1 MTPAGPPDLPPGA
14 RRTAASAGH
23 APVTLADIRAA
34 QERIRSGIYR
44 SPCPQSVPLSDL
56 TGCRVFCKLDLLQRT
71 GSFKERG
78 ARNALLLLDDA
89 QRARGVVAASAGNH
103 ALGLAYHG
111 RLLGIPVT
119 VVMPR
124 FAPLVKLATC
134 RRLGARVIL
143 EGDSFEDARRLAV
156 EMADRDGL
164 NLVHGFDDARVIAG
178 QGTMALEVLEDVPDA
193 DAIVVPTGGAGL
205 LAGVATAAKSLRPGI
220 RIVAVEPT
228 AAGSLSASLAAGR
241 PVQVPTRPTLADGL
255 AVGRVGAL
263 PFAIAAPLV
272 DRVVTVDEEAISL
285 AVLRLLELEKT
296 VVEGAG
302 AAALA
307 AILGDAGAELAGR
320 TVVLLLCGGNI
331 DLTILDRVIKH
342 GLAADGRLWR
352 FTTQVT
358 DRPGGMAK
366 LTAAI
371 AAAGASVQEI
381 VHDRAFSGP
390 DVFVTSV
397 EVTVETSDRDHV
409 VALYDRLRAEGFSVV
424 PSTAPGVLPP
434 PRPPAA
440 GRSAGKP

>member
-1 MTPAGPPDLPPGA
+1 MTP
-14 RRTAASAGH
+14 TT
-23 APVTLADIRAA
+23 VTLADIQQAH
-34 QERIRSGIYR
+34 ERIRSGIYR
-44 SPCPQSVPLSDL
+44 SPCPPSIPLSDL
-56 TGCRVFCKLDLLQRT
+56 TGCKIWCKLDLLQRT

-78 ARNALLLLDDA
+78 ARNALLLLDSA

-111 RLLGIPVT
+111 SLLGIPVT

-124 FAPLVKLATC
+124 FAPLVKVATC
-134 RRLGARVIL
+134 RKLGAKVVL
-143 EGDSFEDARRLAV
+143 QGDSFDDARQLAL

-178 QGTMALEVLEDVPDA
+178 QGTMALEILEDVPDA
-193 DAIVVPTGGAGL
+193 EVIVVPTGGAGL
-205 LAGVATAAKSLRPGI
+205 LAGVATVAKTLRPDI
-220 RIVAVEPT
+220 KIIAVEPT
-228 AAGSLSASLAAGR
+228 AAGSLTSSLAAGS

-255 AVGRVGAL
+255 AVGKVGAL

-272 DRVVTVDEEAISL
+272 DRVVTVDEQAISL

-307 AILGDAGAELAGR
+307 AVMGDVGKEFAGR
-320 TVVLLLCGGNI
+320 RVVLLLCGGNI

-342 GLAADGRLWR
+342 GLTADGRLWR

-358 DRPGGMAK
+358 DRPGGIAK

-371 AAAGASVQEI
+371 AEAGASVQEI

-409 VALYDRLRAEGFSVV
+409 ERLHKHLRTAGFAVV
-424 PSTAPGVLPP
+424 PSTSPGGGPE
-434 PRPPAA
+434 R
-440 GRSAGKP
+440 G

>member
-1 MTPAGPPDLPPGA
+1 MTP
-14 RRTAASAGH
+14 TT
-23 APVTLADIRAA
+23 VTLADIQQAHD
-34 QERIRSGIYR
+34 RIRSGIYR
-44 SPCPQSVPLSDL
+44 SPCPPSIPLSDL
-56 TGCRVFCKLDLLQRT
+56 TGCKIWCKLDLLQRT

-78 ARNALLLLDDA
+78 ARNALLLLDSA

-111 RLLGIPVT
+111 SLLGIPVT

-124 FAPLVKLATC
+124 FAPLVKVATC
-134 RRLGARVIL
+134 RKLGATVVL
-143 EGDSFEDARRLAV
+143 QGDSFDDARQLAL

-178 QGTMALEVLEDVPDA
+178 QGTMALEILEDVPDA
-193 DAIVVPTGGAGL
+193 ELIVVPTGGAGL
-205 LAGVATAAKSLRPGI
+205 LAGVATVAKTLRPDI
-220 RIVAVEPT
+220 KIIAVEPT
-228 AAGSLSASLAAGR
+228 AAGSLTPSLAAGS

-255 AVGRVGAL
+255 AVGKVGAL

-272 DRVVTVDEEAISL
+272 DRVVTVDEQAISL

-307 AILGDAGAELAGR
+307 AVMGDVGKEFTGR
-320 TVVLLLCGGNI
+320 RVVLLLCGGNI

-342 GLAADGRLWR
+342 GLTADGRLWR

-358 DRPGGMAK
+358 DRPGGIAK
-366 LTAAI
+366 LTSAI
-371 AAAGASVQEI
+371 AEAGASVQEI

-409 VALYDRLRAEGFSVV
+409 QRLHKHLRTAGFAVV
-424 PSTAPGVLPP
+424 PSTSPGGGPE
-434 PRPPAA
+434 RH
-440 GRSAGKP
+440 

>member
-1 MTPAGPPDLPPGA
+1 MTP
-14 RRTAASAGH
+14 TT
-23 APVTLADIRAA
+23 VTLADIQQAHD
-34 QERIRSGIYR
+34 RIRSGIYR
-44 SPCPQSVPLSDL
+44 SPCPPSIPLSDL
-56 TGCRVFCKLDLLQRT
+56 TGCKIWCKLDLLQRT

-78 ARNALLLLDDA
+78 ARNALLLLDPA

-111 RLLGIPVT
+111 SLLGIPVT

-124 FAPLVKLATC
+124 FAPLVKVATC
-134 RRLGARVIL
+134 RKLGAKVVL
-143 EGDSFEDARRLAV
+143 QGDSFDDARQLAL

-178 QGTMALEVLEDVPDA
+178 QGTMALEILEDVPDA
-193 DAIVVPTGGAGL
+193 EVIVVPTGGAGL
-205 LAGVATAAKSLRPGI
+205 LAGVATVAKTLRPDI
-220 RIVAVEPT
+220 KIIAVEPT
-228 AAGSLSASLAAGR
+228 AAGSLTSSLAAGS

-255 AVGRVGAL
+255 AVGKVGAL

-272 DRVVTVDEEAISL
+272 DRVVTVDEQAISL

-307 AILGDAGAELAGR
+307 AVMGDVGKEFAGR
-320 TVVLLLCGGNI
+320 RVVLLLCGGNI

-342 GLAADGRLWR
+342 GLTADGRLWR

-358 DRPGGMAK
+358 DRPGGIAK

-371 AAAGASVQEI
+371 AEAGASVQEI

-409 VALYDRLRAEGFSVV
+409 ERLHKHLRTAGFAVV
-424 PSTAPGVLPP
+424 PSTSPGGGPE
-434 PRPPAA
+434 R
-440 GRSAGKP
+440 G